1 MIKNPNNSSFLRQG
15 KNVGPQ
21 VYRYLREQIIRGDL
35 VPGTR
40 LSEAEISRLLDV
52 SRQPVREAFIKLRND
67 GLVEVRPQR
76 GTFVTKIYI
85 DAVNDAR
92 FIREAIE
99 VEIVKLLTEN
109 CQPEHVSR
117 LRAVVEKQKHAATTD
132 AEEFFKLDE
141 LFHRLLADF
150 AGKGTVWTVV
160 KRLKAHFDRVRY
172 LSSSQ
177 KPLNGLIDHH
187 EAIIEAIESQDSEYA
202 ERVVRD
208 HMKEVLIDL
217 PKVVAK
223 QPELFAEQ
231 ETTTHS

>member
-1 MIKNPNNSSFLRQG
+1 MIMNLPQSSSLKQG
-15 KNVGPQ
+15 KSVGPQ
-21 VYRYLREQIIRGDL
+21 VYKILRDQIIRGHFA
-35 VPGTR
+35 PGKR
-40 LSEAEISRLLDV
+40 ISESEISRQLNV

-76 GTFVTKIYI
+76 GTFVTKIYL

-99 VEIVKLLTEN
+99 VEIVKLLV
-109 CQPEHVSR
+109 QLADPEHIR
-117 LRAVVEKQKHAATTD
+117 LLRELIELQKKSCGAD
-132 AEEFFKLDE
+132 PDEFYQLDE
-141 LFHRLLADF
+141 QFHRMLADL
-150 AGKGTVWTVV
+150 AGKSTVWNVV
-160 KRLKAHFDRVRY
+160 ARLKAHFDRVRY

-177 KPLNGLIDHH
+177 KPLQRLIDQH
-187 EAIIEAIESQDSEYA
+187 ENLLDAIARKDLKKAENAI
-202 ERVVRD
+202 RC

-231 ETTTHS
+231 GTTPQS